1 MKRGFV
7 FRATGL
13 PALRPDDK
21 LKEALK
27 AAIDANLSENERST
41 ITIQADIVPSCYDH
55 DGQSVALVEFGGGVP
70 GFLAALTADPLAN
83 LQMEMEGDDVNFDVH
98 FFGFTQLY
106 RPKADAHITADV
118 IAITGLDGHAY
129 GSWKGNGNLGRMWL
143 RHFLSKDL
151 PCCRTMIYGYNSKLS
166 SRATNTIMDY
176 GRELLEEIRK
186 IRNTEQLWQ
195 RPLFFIAHSFGGIIL
210 VHSLVKAAH
219 SNVDY
224 NAALHAIYKATYG
237 MLFFATP
244 HKGLV
249 VSDIRKMLMGQTEH
263 PRNALLNQINEQSDL
278 LDHQLDAFRDIIR
291 DRRIVSFYERGQTRQ
306 LEYNSES
313 QRWRRSGDYVTTVG
327 TDSALLQL
335 PTAVEEKIP
344 LSADHSTIVK
354 FDART
359 DAGYTSARDKL
370 RQYER
375 NASSVVGDRFC
386 R

>member
-1 MKRGFV
+1 MTRGPV
-7 FRATGL
+7 FRVAGL
-13 PALRPDDK
+13 QASRPDDK
-21 LKEALK
+21 LKAALT

-55 DGQSVALVEFGGGVP
+55 DGQRVALVEFGGGVP
-70 GFLAALTADPLAN
+70 SFLAALTADPLASW
-83 LQMEMEGDDVNFDVH
+83 QIEMGDDDVNFDRH

-106 RPKADAHITADV
+106 APKADACITADV

-129 GSWKGNGNLGRMWL
+129 GSWRGKGNLGRMWL
-143 RHFLSKDL
+143 RDFLSKDL
-151 PCCRTMIYGYNSKLS
+151 PCCRTMIYGYNSKLL
-166 SRATNTIMDY
+166 SRGTNTIKDY

-186 IRNTEQLWQ
+186 IRHTEQLWQ

-210 VHSLVKAAH
+210 VHSLVKAAQ
-219 SNVDY
+219 SNVEDD
-224 NAALHAIYKATYG
+224 AALPAIYKATYG

-278 LDHQLDAFRDIIR
+278 LDHQLDAFRNIIR
-291 DRRIVSFYERGQTRQ
+291 DRKIVSFYERGQTRQ

-313 QRWRRSGDYVTTVG
+313 QRWRRSGDYVMAVG

-335 PTAVEEKIP
+335 PDAVEEKVP
-344 LSADHSTIVK
+344 QNADHSMIVK

-370 RQYER
+370 QRYER
-375 NASSVVGDRFC
+375 NALSVVEGRFC